1 MTLEAASRA
10 GDTAA
15 IGRSGIRE
23 VMDLAATLD
32 GVIHLELGEP
42 DFPTPP
48 HVIEAILP
56 WLARGVVKYTL
67 SRGTPEL
74 REALAAKVAAR
85 NGIAAA
91 AEEIIVTPGGTT
103 AVMAAVLACVRPGE
117 GVLIPAIGWPSFAM
131 ATQLAGARA
140 VRYPLLAGEGYEPDL
155 DALEA
160 LAPEASAIIVNSPSN
175 PTGAVYRRTTV
186 EAMVELAQ
194 RHDLVMISDE
204 VYEDLIFE
212 GEHVSPASLD
222 RDRVITTFSFSK
234 GYAMTGWR
242 IGYAVGPR
250 AVVES
255 MVRVDEAVVACPSDI
270 AQRAALAALEGP
282 QDVVAT
288 MRDSYRR
295 RRDLVRRPLR
305 EAGILASEPRG
316 AFYALLDVSRIAEDT
331 YLVARELLQSRRV
344 AVAPGETFGP
354 GGRGLVRISLAS
366 SASDLEQG
374 IDRILQGARDLLAL
388 KPTEA

>member
-1 MTLEAASRA
+1 VTLEAQSPA
-10 GDTAA
+10 GSADA

-48 HVIEAILP
+48 HVIEAIMP
-56 WLARGVVKYTL
+56 WLARGAVKYTL

-74 REALAAKVAAR
+74 RGALAAKVAAR
-85 NGIAAA
+85 NGIATA
-91 AEEIIVTPGGTT
+91 AEEIVVTPGATT
-103 AVMAAVLACVRPGE
+103 AVVAAVLACVRAGE
-117 GVLIPAIGWPSFAM
+117 GVLIPAIGWPTFAM
-131 ATQLAGARA
+131 AVQLAGARA
-140 VRYPLLAGEGYEPDL
+140 LRYPLLADEGYEPDL

-160 LAPEASAIIVNSPSN
+160 LAPQASALIVNSPSN
-175 PTGAVYRRTTV
+175 PTGAVYRRATV
-186 EAMVELAQ
+186 EAMVELAR

-212 GEHVSPASLD
+212 GEHTSPASLD
-222 RDRVITTFSFSK
+222 GARVITTFSFSK

-242 IGYAVGPR
+242 VGYAVGPR
-250 AVVES
+250 VAVEG
-255 MVRVDEAVVACPSDI
+255 MVRVQEAVVACPSEI

-282 QDVVAT
+282 QEVVAM
-288 MRDSYRR
+288 MRDSYRQ
-295 RRDLVRRPLR
+295 RRDLVRGPLR
-305 EAGILASEPRG
+305 QAGMLACEPRG
-316 AFYALLDVSRIAEDT
+316 TFYALVDVSSIAQDS
-331 YLVARELLQSRRV
+331 YLVARELLLGRRV

-366 SASDLEQG
+366 SAGDLQRG
-374 IDRILQGARDLLAL
+374 IDRIVPSRDGSP